1 MAILSRSIL
10 IFSLIFTSLCCTSK
24 KLQEKPN
31 SSIEILDPAALSLI
45 NPEAKQLIL
54 AEGFDW
60 TEGPLWV
67 EDLNALLFT
76 DIPKNSIFKVTKNG
90 ELNLY
95 LTPSGYT
102 GQEAR
107 GGEVGANGLILNSE
121 GFLVL
126 CQHGDRRMAQMTSGV
141 DNPKPEFLTLVD
153 SYQGRRLNSPNDGV
167 YDLLGN
173 LYFTDP
179 PYGLEFN
186 MDDPA
191 KELNFQGIYCLKRD
205 GELLLVDSISRPNG
219 ITFSPD
225 QSKLLVANSDPKQ
238 AVWYQYD
245 IVSPGVVENK
255 QLFFD
260 ATEWVGK
267 EGFKGLPDGMKMH
280 SSGTLFATGPGGVW
294 VFDPEG
300 KPLARIL
307 TGEATSNCAL
317 STDEKTLFMTAD
329 NYVLKLELK

>member
-1 MAILSRSIL
+1 LGL
-10 IFSLIFTSLCCTSK
+10 I
-24 KLQEKPN
+24 
-31 SSIEILDPAALSLI
+31 DAD
-45 NPEAKQLIL
+45 AKQEIL

-67 EDLNALLFT
+67 EDLKGLLFT
-76 DIPKNSIFKVTKNG
+76 DIPKNAIHIIKNDG
-90 ELNLY
+90 ELKTY

-102 GQEAR
+102 GKEAR

-126 CQHGDRRMAQMTSGV
+126 CQHGDRRMAQMISNV
-141 DNPKPEFLTLVD
+141 DNPKPEFLTLAD
-153 SYQGRRLNSPNDGV
+153 NYQGKRLNSPNDGV
-167 YDLLGN
+167 YDRLGN

-191 KELNFQGIYCLKRD
+191 KELDFQGIYCLKTD
-205 GELLLVDSISRPNG
+205 GELVLVDSISRPNG

-225 QSKLLVANSDPKQ
+225 QSQLLVANSDPKQ

-245 IVSPGVVENK
+245 IVAPGVVANR
-255 QLFFD
+255 QLFLD

-267 EGFKGLPDGMKMH
+267 DGYKGLPDGMKMH
-280 SSGTLFATGPGGVW
+280 PSGNLFASGPGGIW
-294 VFDPEG
+294 VFNPSG
-300 KPLARIL
+300 KPIARIF
-307 TGEATSNCAL
+307 TGEATSNCAF
-317 STDEKTLFMTAD
+317 SADKKMLFMTAD
-329 NYVLKLELK
+329 GYVLRVGLR

>member
-1 MAILSRSIL
+1 MNKLVYFPFL
-10 IFSLIFTSLCCTSK
+10 IALFTYGCGSK
-24 KLQEKPN
+24 TN
-31 SSIEILDPAALSLI
+31 SNKTGTSIEILDPAALSLI

-95 LTPSGYT
+95 LIPSGYT

-126 CQHGDRRMAQMTSGV
+126 CQHGDRRMAQMISNV
-141 DNPKPEFLTLVD
+141 DNPKPEFLTLAD
-153 SYQGRRLNSPNDGV
+153 NYQGKRLNSPNDGV
-167 YDLLGN
+167 YDRLGN

-186 MDDPA
+186 IDDPA
-191 KELNFQGIYCLKRD
+191 KELNFQGIYCLKTD
-205 GELLLVDSISRPNG
+205 GELVLLDTISRPNG
-219 ITFSPD
+219 ITFNPD
-225 QSKLLVANSDPKQ
+225 QSKLLVANSDPKH

-294 VFDPEG
+294 VFDPQG

-307 TGEATSNCAL
+307 TGEATSNCAI

>member
-1 MAILSRSIL
+1 MNKLVYFLFCLTLFSIG
-10 IFSLIFTSLCCTSK
+10 CESK
-24 KLQEKPN
+24 NHSYKPN

-45 NPEAKQLIL
+45 NPDAKQQIL

-67 EDLNALLFT
+67 EDLNALLLT
-76 DIPKNSIFKVTKNG
+76 DIPKNAIYKVTKNG

-95 LTPSGYT
+95 LNPSGYT
-102 GQEAR
+102 GDQAR
-107 GGEVGANGLILNSE
+107 GGEVGANGLILNSK

-126 CQHGDRRMAQMTSGV
+126 CQHGDRRMAQMTSDV
-141 DNPKPEFLTLVD
+141 DNPKPEFLTLAD
-153 SYQGRRLNSPNDGV
+153 NYQGKRLNSPNDAV
-167 YDLLGN
+167 YDWLGN

-186 MDDPA
+186 MDDPK
-191 KELNFQGIYCLKRD
+191 KELDFQGIYCLKTD
-205 GELLLVDSISRPNG
+205 GELVLLDSISRPNG

-225 QSKLLVANSDPKQ
+225 QSKLLVANSDPQQ
-238 AVWYQYD
+238 AVWYHYD
-245 IVSPGVVENK
+245 IVEPGVVTNK

-267 EGFKGLPDGMKMH
+267 EGFFGLPDGMKMH
-280 SSGTLFATGPGGVW
+280 SSGNLFATGPGGVW
-294 VFDPEG
+294 IFDPIG

-317 STDEKTLFMTAD
+317 SPDEKTLFMTAD
-329 NYVLKLELK
+329 NYVLELELK

>member
-10 IFSLIFTSLCCTSK
+10 IFSLIFTSLSCTSK

-45 NPEAKQLIL
+45 NPDAKQLIL

-67 EDLNALLFT
+67 EELNALLFT

-126 CQHGDRRMAQMTSGV
+126 CQHGDRRMAQMISNV
-141 DNPKPEFLTLVD
+141 DNPNRSF
-153 SYQGRRLNSPNDGV
+153 
-167 YDLLGN
+167 
-173 LYFTDP
+173 
-179 PYGLEFN
+179 
-186 MDDPA
+186 
-191 KELNFQGIYCLKRD
+191 
-205 GELLLVDSISRPNG
+205 
-219 ITFSPD
+219 
-225 QSKLLVANSDPKQ
+225 
-238 AVWYQYD
+238 
-245 IVSPGVVENK
+245 
-255 QLFFD
+255 
-260 ATEWVGK
+260 
-267 EGFKGLPDGMKMH
+267 
-280 SSGTLFATGPGGVW
+280 
-294 VFDPEG
+294 
-300 KPLARIL
+300 
-307 TGEATSNCAL
+307 
-317 STDEKTLFMTAD
+317 
-329 NYVLKLELK
+329 